1 MVADFAASVR
11 LLDAHGSKPMFQAKR
26 PNPRHAPTPQCRGI
40 HFFTKNLSIMTLEER
55 IMEDLKEAMKAKD
68 EDTKRGIR
76 AIKAAIL
83 LAKTDGSGEAMDE
96 AREVRILQKLAKQRK
111 ESLEIYEQQGREDLA
126 AVERAEIAVIEKYL
140 PKMMDAAEIE
150 AVVRRVIEETGATSP
165 KDMGKVMGPANKELA
180 GKAEGKLISEIVKRL
195 LTA

>member
-1 MVADFAASVR
+1 
-11 LLDAHGSKPMFQAKR
+11 
-26 PNPRHAPTPQCRGI
+26 
-40 HFFTKNLSIMTLEER
+40 MTLEER